1 VRTAINVW
9 SKFANEISEALAPN
23 ENHKKNPHIMDTYPK
38 LLFKLGKREEAI
50 KNQEEAILAN
60 KKWGDSSTKLE
71 DVLEKMKTGKL

>member
-9 SKFANEISEALAPN
+9 SKFANEISEALASN

-38 LLFKLGKREEAI
+38 LLFKLGKR
-50 KNQEEAILAN
+50 EEAILAN